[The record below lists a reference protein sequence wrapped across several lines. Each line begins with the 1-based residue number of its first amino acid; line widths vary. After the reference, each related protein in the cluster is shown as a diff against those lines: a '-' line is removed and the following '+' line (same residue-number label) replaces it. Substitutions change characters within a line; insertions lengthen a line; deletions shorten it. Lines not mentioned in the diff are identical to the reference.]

1 MPNVWA
7 SMTYDAASNTVFM
20 PVGNAAIDLW
30 GVERTPEDE
39 KYGACILA
47 LDATTG
53 DEKWVYQTVHHDLW
67 DFDVPMQPTLIDFK
81 GTPALIFGTKAG
93 QNFVLDRATGQPL
106 TEVEEID
113 VKPATIPGEKYAL
126 KQPLSVGMPQIGAP
140 HLTEKDMWGATPF
153 DQLMCRVIFKG
164 YRYEGLYTAPDTDY
178 SLSFP
183 GSLGGMNWG
192 GLSYDRTANH
202 LHQRHAS
209 GPLGAYDGTGPGCC
223 GLQWFRSRQHRDEWG
238 SAQRHPDLLR
248 VPGRRAS
255 GHRDLSGWRTP
266 VVGSRR
272 PSARLRSAA
281 ELIIRALAGMFPA
294 SVSLSVV
301 PSRTP
306 VSPMGA
312 SARCD
317 A

>member
-39 KYGACILA
+39 KYGASILA

-126 KQPLSVGMPQIGAP
+126 KQPLSVGMP
-140 HLTEKDMWGATPF
+140 
-153 DQLMCRVIFKG
+153 
-164 YRYEGLYTAPDTDY
+164 
-178 SLSFP
+178 
-183 GSLGGMNWG
+183 
-192 GLSYDRTANH
+192 
-202 LHQRHAS
+202 
-209 GPLGAYDGTGPGCC
+209 
-223 GLQWFRSRQHRDEWG
+223 
-238 SAQRHPDLLR
+238 
-248 VPGRRAS
+248 
-255 GHRDLSGWRTP
+255 
-266 VVGSRR
+266 
-272 PSARLRSAA
+272 
-281 ELIIRALAGMFPA
+281 
-294 SVSLSVV
+294 
-301 PSRTP
+301 
-306 VSPMGA
+306 
-312 SARCD
+312 
-317 A
+317 